1 MKHVYTKKKIIY
13 AGYVLAL
20 LLTWLPMGMHVQV
33 TIGVGDP
40 PQKFSTLVI
49 VSNRTEGLRL
59 PHLTTAERNAMEAT
73 TEFQAQN
80 HRGDAGSSTNPGLG
94 FVIYNTYT
102 NCTECWNGKK

>member
-20 LLTWLPMGMHVQV
+20 LLTWLPMSMHVQV

-80 HRGDAGSSTNPGLG
+80 HRGGCGQLYQSRAWICHLQYRHQLYR
-94 FVIYNTYT
+94 VL
-102 NCTECWNGKK
+102 ER